1 MPNLFVWD
9 FHGTLERDNDKVVHI
24 VCNRVLQEQGI
35 TRPVSM
41 EEVVALYGVPW
52 AGYFRHLTDSKDE
65 NYIQQ
70 LCTRATELS
79 RKISPMYTKPAD
91 GAEELLA
98 SLKRA
103 GHTNIVLSNTTPDRL
118 LEFVQLVGL
127 IGYIDDCISSE
138 GDKAAKLKKW
148 LDGKRFDRIFVIG
161 DREPDIEAG
170 LAVGATTILVTK
182 DSRPSRAHHRVQSL
196 LQIPRLLK

>member
-1 MPNLFVWD
+1 MSTIFVWD
-9 FHGTLERDNDKVVHI
+9 FHGTLEKDNDKVVHI
-24 VCNRVLQEQGI
+24 VCNKVLQEHGI
-35 TRPVSM
+35 NRPVSM
-41 EEVVALYGVPW
+41 EEVVALYGMPW
-52 AGYFRHLTDSKDE
+52 AGYFRHLTGSKDE

-70 LCTRATELS
+70 LCKRATELS
-79 RKISPMYTKPAD
+79 RKFSPMYTKPAD

-118 LEFVQLVGL
+118 LEFMQLVGL
-127 IGYIDDCISSE
+127 TGYADARISSE
-138 GDKAAKLKKW
+138 GDKTVQLKKW

-161 DREPDIEAG
+161 DNEPDIEAG

-182 DSRPSRAHHRVQSL
+182 KAVQTKAHHRVQSL
-196 LQIPRLLK
+196 LQIPRLLE